1 MKNQLLIIMLTLTM
15 SLTYG
20 QNLKWVKGIEGEE
33 GVSLTTDDLGNIYI
47 TGNFQFTADF
57 DPGVGVYNLTSL
69 GFDKNIFI
77 LKLDSNGSFVWA
89 KNIEVN
95 FLDPNVGEKRKS
107 IVVDNLGNVYI
118 TANFLGTVDFDPGV
132 GVYNLTDAGSGDI
145 FILKLDS
152 NGDFVWAKQMG
163 ANYGDYGYSITVD
176 NLGNVYTTGAFH
188 LTVDFDPGPGT
199 FNLSAT
205 GGSSGGTDIFILKL
219 NSSGSF
225 IWAKRI
231 GGIDNDAGFSIT
243 IDDFGNV
250 YTTGSFTGNVD
261 FDPGA
266 GTSTLYSAGERD
278 IFVSK
283 LNSAGNFL
291 WAKRMGGI
299 DDGDIAY
306 SITTDNIGNVYTTG
320 GFYNTVDFD
329 PGTSTYN
336 LTSQGW
342 EDIFISKLNASGNFV
357 WAKSIGGTSYD
368 MSYSIAVDN
377 SGNVYTSGNF
387 MGDVDFDP
395 GIGTFNFNSGG
406 AIHTFISKLDANG
419 IFMWA
424 DNMGGAN
431 DNMGEANINSLTI
444 DNSNNIIST
453 GWYSGYVDFDPD
465 TGTYYLNSTA
475 GAFIHKIGG
484 CSISSNYTYINNGNG
499 NLTFTNT
506 STGNFNQT
514 HWAFGDGTTS
524 TAANPNH
531 TFSANG
537 TYVVVLTVND
547 STNGSCMD
555 YYLDTLVVTGVV
567 APLQCAAGFVMYPD
581 AGDVTVVNSSTGTNL
596 TYLWSFGDGS
606 TSTLQFPTYTYATS
620 DNYYLCLTVDDGA
633 GCVDMYCDSIG
644 ENGVVFNKQT
654 GFTINVIA
662 PPLVTQVSEQE
673 VLSTSMSIYPNPT
686 GSLLNVVFKQNELYQ
701 LKITAIDGKIIDA
714 KTINGNTIFD
724 VSKYSSGMYFIT
736 ATNKEGNVFQSKFV
750 KE

>member
-20 QNLKWVKGIEGEE
+20 QNLKWVKGIEHFINDE
-33 GVSLTTDDLGNIYI
+33 GVSVTTDNLGNVYI
-47 TGNFQFTADF
+47 TGNFQGTADF
-57 DPGVGVYNLTSL
+57 NPGVGVYNLTSL
-69 GFDKNIFI
+69 GFDDNIFI

-95 FLDPNVGEKRKS
+95 FLDPLGGEKRKS

-118 TANFLGTVDFDPGV
+118 TANFLGTVDFDPGA
-132 GVYNLTDAGSGDI
+132 GVYNLTDVGSGDI

-163 ANYGDYGYSITVD
+163 ANYGDYGYSIAVD

-219 NSSGSF
+219 SSSGSF
-225 IWAKRI
+225 VWAKRI
-231 GGIDNDAGFSIT
+231 GGIDNDGGCSIT

-261 FDPGA
+261 FDPGT
-266 GTSTLYSAGERD
+266 GTSTLFSAGEGD
-278 IFVSK
+278 VFISK

-299 DDGDIAY
+299 DDGDGAY

-320 GFYNTVDFD
+320 VFYNTVDFD

-342 EDIFISKLNASGNFV
+342 EDIFISKLDANGNFV
-357 WAKSIGGTSYD
+357 WAKSMGGTSWD
-368 MSYSIAVDN
+368 MGYSIAIDN
-377 SGNVYTSGNF
+377 SGNVYTSGSF
-387 MGDVDFDP
+387 MGNVDFDP

-406 AIHTFISKLDANG
+406 FTHTFISKLDANG
-419 IFMWA
+419 TFMWA
-424 DNMGGAN
+424 YNMGG
-431 DNMGEANINSLTI
+431 ANINSLTI
-444 DNSNNIIST
+444 DNSDNIVTT
-453 GWYSGYVDFDPD
+453 GWYMDNVDFDPD
-465 TGTYYLNSTA
+465 TSTYYLSPTA
-475 GAFIHKIGG
+475 GGRAIFVHKMGG
-484 CSISSNYTYINNGNG
+484 CSNSSNYTYINNGNG
-499 NLTFTNT
+499 NYTFNNN
-506 STGNFNQT
+506 STGNFNQS
-514 HWAFGDGTTS
+514 HWAFGDGFTT
-524 TAANPNH
+524 TVANPNH

-537 TYVVVLTVND
+537 TYVVVLTVHG
-547 STNGSCMD
+547 SIGGSCMD
-555 YYLDTLVVTGVV
+555 YYLDTIVVTGVV

-581 AGDVTVVNSSTGTNL
+581 AGGVTVVNSSTGTNL
-596 TYLWSFGDGS
+596 TYFWNFGDGD
-606 TSTLQFPTYTYATS
+606 TSTLQTPTHTYAVS
-620 DNYYLCLTVDDGA
+620 GPYYLCLTIDDGA

-644 ENGVVFNKQT
+644 ENGVVFNKQN
-654 GFTINVIA
+654 GFTINIIA

-673 VLSTSMSIYPNPT
+673 ILISSMAIYPNPT
-686 GSLLNVVFKQNELYQ
+686 GSVLNVVFKQNELYQ
-701 LKITAIDGKIIDA
+701 LQITAIDGKIIEA
-714 KTINGNTIFD
+714 KTINGNTTVD

-736 ATNKEGNVFQSKFV
+736 ATNKEGKVFQSKFV